1 MEQTMNAHTDAL
13 VEDYLRRLDAAAAR
27 LPSDRRT
34 ELVSE
39 IREHLQEGLRQSA
52 TDDEVSVR
60 NLLERLGP
68 PEEIVTEAAD
78 SMPPSLAAPSP
89 GTNNA
94 AVVSVVLGALWLMG
108 IGSLLALV
116 FGYRARRQI
125 KSSEPR
131 QAGAGLA
138 TAGIVL
144 GWVGIALLLVIAAGA
159 LGLVASSPP
168 MPVPTR

>member
-1 MEQTMNAHTDAL
+1 MNAHTDAL
-13 VEDYLRRLDAAAAR
+13 VEDYLRRLDAAAAS
-27 LPSDRRT
+27 LPLDRRA

-52 TDDEVSVR
+52 TDDELSVR

-68 PEEIVTEAAD
+68 PEEIVTEAVD
-78 SMPPSLAAPSP
+78 SMPPSLAVPSP
-89 GTNNA
+89 ETNNA
-94 AVVSVVLGALWLMG
+94 AVVSIVLGALWLMG
-108 IGSLLALV
+108 IGSVLALV

-125 KSSEPR
+125 KSSDPR
-131 QAGAGLA
+131 QTGAGLA

-144 GWVGIALLLVIAAGA
+144 GWVGIALLLVLAAGA

-168 MPVPTR
+168 VPVPPR